1 MARSGRVI
9 SIAPD
14 GRVRAASDRAVEAA
28 ASAAVA
34 DSEEEAAAVSEAADD
49 GNGRR
54 AVGTNMIRHISRGAA
69 WIIPAAYAVAAMVI
83 GTVLP
88 RFEHRF
94 SLDVISGI
102 NSASAIAIYSAVAT
116 GTMTLS
122 AIVFS
127 LTFVM
132 VQFSATAYSP
142 RLVLWLAEDPLIS
155 HALGIFTGAYLYSIS
170 AIAWIDRDNI
180 EGVSIVGA
188 VVAVAWLLAAVAA
201 FIALIK
207 RIAVLQVNRMLTFTG
222 DQGRKTIASLYPN
235 DQRFNNEETGEARI
249 SGTPTQIVTHHGRP
263 RAVQAIDA
271 AALLK
276 LAQQA
281 DGRIEVTVAVGDT
294 VMDSTPLL
302 RVYGASIPDR
312 RLVAAIHVGEQRTF
326 EQDPQYAIRLL
337 VDIAIRALSPAIND
351 PTTAVQALDQIGDL
365 LLRLGRRRLATAPLR
380 DDAGALRV
388 IIPLPSWDDF
398 LRLGFDEICAYG
410 AASVQVMRRMN
421 ALLSELI
428 RTLPDARRPAL
439 VDWQRRIEVSINR
452 HFADTDQRRDAFV
465 GDRQGLGV
473 SRPSAA

>member
-1 MARSGRVI
+1 V
-9 SIAPD
+9 
-14 GRVRAASDRAVEAA
+14 AAGSAA
-28 ASAAVA
+28 AAAAEGSAAA
-34 DSEEEAAAVSEAADD
+34 DGGDAHRGGHTVKRRI
-49 GNGRR
+49 GR
-54 AVGTNMIRHISRGAA
+54 GA
-69 WIIPAAYAVAAMVI
+69 WIIPAAYAVAAMII
-83 GTVLP
+83 GVVLP
-88 RFEHRF
+88 RLEHRL
-94 SLDVISGI
+94 SLDFISGI
-102 NSASAIAIYSAVAT
+102 NSSSAIAIYSAVGT

-170 AIAWIDRDNI
+170 AIAWVDRDNR
-180 EGVSIVGA
+180 EGVSIIGAAVA
-188 VVAVAWLLAAVAA
+188 VVWLLAAVAA

-222 DQGRKTIASLYPN
+222 DQGRKTIAALYPS
-235 DQRFNNEETGEARI
+235 DPRFNNGETGEPMI
-249 SGTPTQIVTHHGRP
+249 TGTPTQVLEHRGRP

-271 AALLK
+271 TALLE
-276 LAQQA
+276 LARHA
-281 DGRIEVTVAVGDT
+281 DARIEVAVAVGDT
-294 VMDSTPLL
+294 IMESTPLL
-302 RVYGASIPDR
+302 RVYGTSIPDR

-365 LLRLGRRRLATAPLR
+365 LLRLGRRSLMTAPFR
-380 DDAGALRV
+380 DDAGIVRV
-388 IIPLPSWDDF
+388 TIPLPSWDDF

-410 AASVQVMRRMN
+410 AASMQVMRRMN
-421 ALLSELI
+421 ALLIELI
-428 RTLPDARRPAL
+428 RALPDVRRPAL
-439 VDWQRRIEVSINR
+439 VEWQRRIENSINR
-452 HFADTDQRRDAFV
+452 HFADTSQRRDAFV

-473 SRPSAA
+473 SNRSAA

>member
-1 MARSGRVI
+1 MVAGS
-9 SIAPD
+9 A
-14 GRVRAASDRAVEAA
+14 EAA
-28 ASAAVA
+28 AEGSAAA
-34 DSEEEAAAVSEAADD
+34 GGDD
-49 GNGRR
+49 AHGGHTVKGRI
-54 AVGTNMIRHISRGAA
+54 GRGA
-69 WIIPAAYAVAAMVI
+69 WLIPAAYATAAMVI
-83 GTVLP
+83 GVVLP
-88 RFEHRF
+88 RLEHRLALHF
-94 SLDVISGI
+94 ISGI
-102 NSASAIAIYSAVAT
+102 NSASAIAIYSAVGT

-170 AIAWIDRDNI
+170 AMAWVDRNNI
-180 EGVSIVGA
+180 EGVSIIGAIVA
-188 VVAVAWLLAAVAA
+188 VVWLLAVVAA

-222 DQGRKTIASLYPN
+222 DQGRKTIAALYGG
-235 DQRFNNEETGEARI
+235 DQHLNSEQAADASF
-249 SGTPTQIVTHHGRP
+249 SGTPTQIVAHDGRP
-263 RAVQAIDA
+263 RTVQAIDGV
-271 AALLK
+271 ALLE
-276 LAQQA
+276 LARQA
-281 DGRIEVTVAVGDT
+281 DARIEVTVAVGDT
-294 VMDSTPLL
+294 VMESTPLL
-302 RVYGASIPDR
+302 RVYGTSILER
-312 RLVAAIHVGEQRTF
+312 RLVTAIRVGEQRTF

-380 DDAGALRV
+380 DNAGAVRV
-388 IIPLPSWDDF
+388 IIPLPSWEDF
-398 LRLGFDEICAYG
+398 LRLAFDEICAYG

-428 RTLPDARRPAL
+428 LALPDARRPAL
-439 VDWQRRIEVSINR
+439 ARWQRRIEGSINR
-452 HFADTDQRRDAFV
+452 HFADTDGRRDAFV

-473 SRPSAA
+473 SNRSAA

>member
-1 MARSGRVI
+1 VAGSEE
-9 SIAPD
+9 
-14 GRVRAASDRAVEAA
+14 EAA
-28 ASAAVA
+28 ASAAA
-34 DSEEEAAAVSEAADD
+34 DGDNAHGGGHTVK
-49 GNGRR
+49 GGIGR
-54 AVGTNMIRHISRGAA
+54 AA
-69 WIIPAAYAVAAMVI
+69 WIIPAAYAVAAIVI
-83 GTVLP
+83 GVMLP
-88 RFEHRF
+88 RIEHRF
-94 SLDVISGI
+94 DLIFVSNI
-102 NSASAIAIYSAVAT
+102 NSASAIAIYSTVAT

-170 AIAWIDRDNI
+170 AIAWIDRNNI
-180 EGVSIVGA
+180 EGVSIIGA
-188 VVAVAWLLAAVAA
+188 IVAIVWLLAAVAA
-201 FIALIK
+201 FIALIR

-222 DQGRKTIASLYPN
+222 DQGRKTIAAVYGS
-235 DQRFNNEETGEARI
+235 DQRLQSEDAAGARF
-249 SGTPTQIVTHHGRP
+249 SGTPTQIVAHHGRP

-271 AALLK
+271 VALLE
-276 LAQQA
+276 LARQA
-281 DGRIEVTVAVGDT
+281 DARIEVTVAVGDT
-294 VMDSTPLL
+294 VMESSPLL
-302 RVYGASIPDR
+302 RVYGHSILDR
-312 RLVAAIHVGEQRTF
+312 RLVAAIRVGEQRTF

-380 DDAGALRV
+380 DDAGAVRV

-398 LRLGFDEICAYG
+398 LRLAFDEIRAYG

-421 ALLSELI
+421 ALLNELI
-428 RTLPDARRPAL
+428 LALPDARRPAL
-439 VDWQRRIEVSINR
+439 ARWQRRIESSINR
-452 HFADTDQRRDAFV
+452 HFADTDERRDAFV

-473 SRPSAA
+473 SNRSVA